1 MSGAPAVRCD
11 VRRQVADTPGAGRVA
26 RPPRSP
32 VQSAMR
38 SPLVCGE
45 GAPACVGCGA
55 RTTRRRWC
63 GFPAAPRIQATVPR
77 SRNTA
82 RRPPFPG
89 QRRDAR
95 ARGQPHP
102 RLWVTAPLPHLC
114 APGPGR
120 ARAHGA
126 SPAPPHSPSL
136 PCAGGSQHTPGL
148 PAFNPLC
155 LPGPQQG
162 LGTASL
168 NLNLTHR
175 DGTAGPQRPLAPA
188 VRASTSREV
197 GGQGIRGGQWYWRG
211 KAAVKATT
219 PASEKS
225 RLLQS

>member
-1 MSGAPAVRCD
+1 MCVPKCKDTLSWLSSETAALCRTCESSLGSVSGPPAVRCD

-102 RLWVTAPLPHLC
+102 RLWVA
-114 APGPGR
+114 GPR
-120 ARAHGA
+120 TR
-126 SPAPPHSPSL
+126 SR
-136 PCAGGSQHTPGL
+136 GL
-148 PAFNPLC
+148 PRPPPPLT
-155 LPGPQQG
+155 PRPYPAQAGR
-162 LGTASL
+162 S
-168 NLNLTHR
+168 THQ
-175 DGTAGPQRPLAPA
+175 AYQRSALLACQAPN
-188 VRASTSREV
+188 RAS
-197 GGQGIRGGQWYWRG
+197 G
-211 KAAVKATT
+211 
-219 PASEKS
+219 
-225 RLLQS
+225 LQV